1 MMINGRNRGVTL
13 VEILVV
19 IGVILIL
26 MAITVPIMSS
36 AKRSAKVTA
45 TMVRLRNQWV
55 ALSLYRSD
63 YEGDGRYGTSP
74 EMGLP
79 KFQTRSMAVIDQ
91 TWPPPCGV
99 HPDLWV
105 SFWVRCFCG
114 QDGMSEEELKAVL
127 PKCRERIAEES
138 NIYRENWILLIE
150 DNCSDPEVKLKND
163 YQRKRAVGVFLSGQ
177 VKLRVGIGDHL
188 KPGWWAN
195 PE

>member
-1 MMINGRNRGVTL
+1 MIHGRIRGVTL

-26 MAITVPIMSS
+26 TAITVPVMSS

-45 TMVRLRNQWV
+45 TTVRLRNQWI
-55 ALSLYRSD
+55 ALSLYRAEYDS
-63 YEGDGRYGTSP
+63 DGRYGTSP

-79 KFQTRSMAVIDQ
+79 EFEVRNMAVIDH
-91 TWPPPCGV
+91 TWPPPCGI

-105 SFWVRCFCG
+105 NFWVRCFCG
-114 QDGMSEEELKAVL
+114 HEGMSEEELNAAL
-127 PKCRERIAEES
+127 PKCRARISADS
-138 NIYRENWILLIE
+138 NLYRENWILLID
-150 DNCSDPEVKLKND
+150 DNCSDPDVKLRNV

-177 VKLRVGIGDHL
+177 VKFKVGIGDHL